1 MVSDTKETHFK
12 HSISLTVSEQN
23 GQENAVKKHYVS
35 RLAAETVGLTAAF
48 CQRGTGMDALS
59 RW

>member
-1 MVSDTKETHFK
+1 MVSETKEIPFK
-12 HSISLTVSEQN
+12 HALSLTLSQQN
-23 GQENAVKKHYVS
+23 GQENAVKKHRVS